1 MEISGQQQL
10 FQKIKDILPAYRSL
24 ADELAS
30 ILGVS
35 VDSAYRRIRGE
46 TKLTYDEALLLC
58 THYKI
63 SPDVSQGSIGG
74 IESVQFAY
82 QHVNTESDFRKYLES
97 ITKSLDQVYGS
108 KQGELVYAGAD
119 IPLFHHFRFR
129 EHAAFK
135 IYYWLHAVLQSEE
148 YRSRKF
154 SPEVVGE
161 ETLHCAEKSLQSYQR
176 IATTEIWSETA
187 IVSSVKQIAYCWEAG
202 LFERTE
208 DALKVSIQ
216 LADALK
222 AIQEEAEGPSSVLKK
237 RLYLSET
244 EIGNNCVLV
253 KFPEPARVYLRH
265 QTINTMVTTN
275 EAFCRETDRFLQ
287 QLIKRSL
294 LISESAAKQ
303 RNQFFKRIME
313 PVENLIRQIESSR

>member
-30 ILGVS
+30 VLGVS

-63 SPDVSQGSIGG
+63 SPDVSAGATGG

-97 ITKSLDQVYGS
+97 MTKSLDQIS
-108 KQGELVYAGAD
+108 EAKQGEVVYAGAD

-154 SPEVVGE
+154 NPDVVSE
-161 ETLHCAEKSLQSYQR
+161 ETFRCAQKSLQSYQR
-176 IATTEIWSETA
+176 ITTTEIWSETA

-202 LFERTE
+202 LFERME
-208 DALKVSIQ
+208 DALTVATQ
-216 LADALK
+216 LADVLK
-222 AIQEEAEGPSSVLKK
+222 AIQEEAEGPSSVLQN

-287 QLIKRSL
+287 QLIKRSV
-294 LISESAAKQ
+294 LISASAAKQ
-303 RNQFFKRIME
+303 RNQFFRRLME
-313 PVENLIRQIESSR
+313 PVENLIRQIEGSR